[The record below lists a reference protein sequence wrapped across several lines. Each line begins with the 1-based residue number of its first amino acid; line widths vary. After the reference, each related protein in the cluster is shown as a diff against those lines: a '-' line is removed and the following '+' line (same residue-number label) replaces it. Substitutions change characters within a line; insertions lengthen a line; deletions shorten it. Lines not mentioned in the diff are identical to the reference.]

1 MTRSTLN
8 TLRIRIDRKAENELP
23 FPPSKM
29 NSAKE
34 TVTISPSKIFILSE
48 VYSVTPSPM
57 IFKPMSTVK
66 IIVKHVFIVLINW
79 TPWVKIQRN
88 NQKVSFKKKQF
99 YFLFVYFLI
108 RLLESEVRSPSR
120 QRMIVFMT
128 THNIMKLSKE
138 ECRTILLMH
147 LLKA

>member
-1 MTRSTLN
+1 
-8 TLRIRIDRKAENELP
+8 
-23 FPPSKM
+23 M

-79 TPWVKIQRN
+79 MPWVKIQRN
-88 NQKVSFKKKQF
+88 N
-99 YFLFVYFLI
+99 
-108 RLLESEVRSPSR
+108 
-120 QRMIVFMT
+120 
-128 THNIMKLSKE
+128 
-138 ECRTILLMH
+138 
-147 LLKA
+147 